1 MKKVLFIL
9 AVAFAGFAASCNNA
23 TETEENKDSVVV
35 EEVAPA
41 ADTTV
46 ADSTIV
52 E

>member
-23 TETEENKDSVVV
+23 TETEATQDSVVV
-35 EEVAPA
+35 EEAAPVA
-41 ADTTV
+41 DSTV